1 MEPRH
6 VDPTPDAHQRMLAA
20 GLRDPTFRAEFERLR
35 AEMFERLAPATE
47 GPIVNHGWRRRGRL
61 VLGDATE

>member
-1 MEPRH
+1 
-6 VDPTPDAHQRMLAA
+6 MLADW
-20 GLRDPTFRAEFERLR
+20 LRDPTFRAEFERLR